1 MQELAGRAGVSTRSL
16 TDFESGTQTPSPA
29 SQLQLARSL
38 RFPVEF
44 LSDAD
49 PVEIPAEAVSFR
61 ALTRTTARKR
71 DQAISSAMIAF
82 ELASWIAN
90 RFALPATDIPQFPG
104 IDPETAAEAVR
115 STWGLG
121 EKPISNMVHLLEARG
136 VRVFTLV
143 EDCHEID
150 AFSLWGGVTPYVFF
164 NTTKSAEHGRMDAAH
179 ELGHLV
185 LHHDPLACL
194 RDRGAEHDA
203 QRFAG
208 AFLMPARSVK
218 ARAPQQAVLS
228 NLIGAKHHWKV
239 SLASLVVRM
248 HGLGL
253 LSDWQYRSL
262 FVAMS
267 SRGYLK
273 QEPNGG
279 PRETSQVLAK
289 ALGLLRDR
297 GLSTSDIAHDL
308 HVGVETLNK
317 LIFGLTLTPL
327 DGGGDAFQSPAAQ
340 RPQLRV
346 I

>member
-1 MQELAGRAGVSTRSL
+1 
-16 TDFESGTQTPSPA
+16 
-29 SQLQLARSL
+29 
-38 RFPVEF
+38 
-44 LSDAD
+44 
-49 PVEIPAEAVSFR
+49 
-61 ALTRTTARKR
+61 
-71 DQAISSAMIAF
+71 
-82 ELASWIAN
+82 
-90 RFALPATDIPQFPG
+90 
-104 IDPETAAEAVR
+104 
-115 STWGLG
+115 
-121 EKPISNMVHLLEARG
+121 
-136 VRVFTLV
+136 
-143 EDCHEID
+143 
-150 AFSLWGGVTPYVFF
+150 
-164 NTTKSAEHGRMDAAH
+164 
-179 ELGHLV
+179 
-185 LHHDPLACL
+185 
-194 RDRGAEHDA
+194 
-203 QRFAG
+203 
-208 AFLMPARSVK
+208 MPARSVK

-228 NLIGAKHHWKV
+228 NLIAAKHHWKV